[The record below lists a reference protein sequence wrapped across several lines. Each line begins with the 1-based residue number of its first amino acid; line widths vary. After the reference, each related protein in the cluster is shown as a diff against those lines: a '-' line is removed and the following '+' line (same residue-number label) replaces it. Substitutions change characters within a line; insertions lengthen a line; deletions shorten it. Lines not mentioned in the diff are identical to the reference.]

1 WDSFYQSYNEEF
13 FKFNV
18 RDKELKIA
26 TNSKSLSNSKI
37 PKVALPKFTSWGD
50 IIRWVNQENV
60 PGKFPFTAG
69 LFPFKREGEDPTR
82 MFAGEGGPERTNKRF
97 HYLSFQMPAK
107 RLSTAFDSVTLY
119 GNDPGLRPDIFGKI
133 GNAGVSICCLDDA
146 KKLYSGF
153 DLSSNTTSVSM
164 TINGPAP
171 MLLGFYMNAAIDQNC
186 EKYIKKNNLENE
198 VKKTIEKIYGTD
210 PIPKYQGDLP
220 KGNNGLGLMLLGVTG
235 DQVLPEEVYN
245 KIKDNT
251 AGELHDK
258 LMEIGSKLI
267 IRTISEIESGT
278 LKSKKQIISESQKTA
293 PKLNRNNTR
302 INWLK
307 DDLTIKQFI
316 LGLNPYP
323 GAWTLLSNNGRELNF
338 KIFNV
343 RTSNLKVPKKT
354 ILLKE
359 NKLYIG
365 TNTNALELL
374 EIQLEGKKKMHANDF
389 IKGNKNID
397 QSILL

>member
-1 WDSFYQSYNEEF
+1 MGTPQFA
-13 FKFNV
+13 V
-18 RDKELKIA
+18 
-26 TNSKSLSNSKI
+26 KSLDAILNTKHEIVGVVTSTDKPAGRGRKIQQSDVKQYATKNNIRLFQPEKLKNEKFIDQLKALNPDLFIVVAFRMLPKKVWEI
-37 PKVALPKFTSWGD
+37 PKNGTINLHGSILPNYRGAAPINWAIINGEKESGVTTFFINDKIDTGD
-50 IIRWVNQENV
+50 I
-60 PGKFPFTAG
+60 
-69 LFPFKREGEDPTR
+69 
-82 MFAGEGGPERTNKRF
+82 
-97 HYLSFQMPAK
+97 
-107 RLSTAFDSVTLY
+107 
-119 GNDPGLRPDIFGKI
+119 
-133 GNAGVSICCLDDA
+133 
-146 KKLYSGF
+146 
-153 DLSSNTTSVSM
+153 
-164 TINGPAP
+164 
-171 MLLGFYMNAAIDQNC
+171 LL
-186 EKYIKKNNLENE
+186 
-198 VKKTIEKIYGTD
+198 IEKT
-210 PIPKYQGDLP
+210 
-220 KGNNGLGLMLLGVTG
+220 
-235 DQVLPEEVYN
+235 E
-245 KIKDNT
+245 IKDGQT

-278 LKSKKQIISESQKTA
+278 LKSKKQIILESQKTA

-343 RTSNLKVPKKT
+343 KTSNLKVPKKT

-397 QSILL
+397 QYILL